1 MDPAASHDE
10 ALVGEESAGIT
21 ADVSE
26 GRIARETPASV
37 LVTVLAINAVMF
49 AVESTAGWL
58 AESTALLSDSLD
70 MLADA
75 AVYAV
80 ALYGAHRGRRA
91 QALAASIAGV
101 LQGLLALAAIG
112 EVVRRTLLGS
122 DPEPAYMILV
132 SIVALAA
139 NVWCL
144 RLVRRHR
151 EAGVHMTASWIFSRT
166 DVLVNVSVI
175 VGGGLVAL
183 TDLTVWDLIL
193 GAGIAALVLSSAVR
207 ILTVARAAAQTLES

>member
-1 MDPAASHDE
+1 MDPAAFHDE
-10 ALVGEESAGIT
+10 ALVGEESVGIT

-49 AVESTAGWL
+49 AVESTTGWL

-70 MLADA
+70 MLTDA

-91 QALAASIAGV
+91 QARAASVAGV
-101 LQGLLALAAIG
+101 LQGLLALAAIA
-112 EVVRRTLLGS
+112 EVIRRTLMGS
-122 DPEPAYMILV
+122 DPEPASMILV
-132 SIVALAA
+132 SFVALAA
-139 NVWCL
+139 NAWCL

-151 EAGVHMTASWIFSRT
+151 DAGVHMTASWIFSQT

-207 ILTVARAAAQTLES
+207 ILAAARAAARTLDS